1 VYQDVTP
8 VPGRC
13 RALDYFYRQRRIA
26 QQRPGLEIAPSAY
39 CGNAGGIA
47 IPDLFGMHD
56 SHTAFAAMATL
67 LAAAL
72 LSALLIIALG
82 PWLARYALAEPNARS
97 SHKLPTPQGG
107 GVAVIGAVI
116 VVSGAAIFFW
126 VVSASLSS
134 LLVILAA
141 VLLIAAVGALADKH
155 PIGAAPRLVLQSFA
169 VAAVLET
176 LPPEL
181 RLLPVL
187 PWWGERFLLLI
198 AALWFV
204 NLVNFMDGLDW
215 MTVVEVVPI
224 SAAVAALGLL
234 GYLPRENTVISLAL
248 CGAMMGFAFFNRPVA
263 KLFLG
268 DVGSLPIGLLLGWL
282 LLMLAGSGGR
292 VAALLL
298 PLYYLADST
307 ITLLRRALNGEPV
320 WQAHRSHFYQSATDR
335 GFRVIDV
342 VARVFAVNVA
352 LSALALVTI
361 LLPSPGT
368 DIAAVSV
375 GMALVAWLLVVF
387 ARGPARHLPHSS

>member
-1 VYQDVTP
+1 
-8 VPGRC
+8 
-13 RALDYFYRQRRIA
+13 
-26 QQRPGLEIAPSAY
+26 
-39 CGNAGGIA
+39 
-47 IPDLFGMHD
+47 MHD

-224 SAAVAALGLL
+224 TAALAALGLL